1 LYANFFGTGNFF
13 FLEIDTIKPPFLLY
27 ANFFGTQEMQPQ
39 LDEIDAIE
47 TSVDEL
53 LNTAQVTT

>member
-1 LYANFFGTGNFF
+1 
-13 FLEIDTIKPPFLLY
+13 
-27 ANFFGTQEMQPQ
+27 MQPQ

-53 LNTAQVTT
+53 LNTAQVPKPLHIKKKV